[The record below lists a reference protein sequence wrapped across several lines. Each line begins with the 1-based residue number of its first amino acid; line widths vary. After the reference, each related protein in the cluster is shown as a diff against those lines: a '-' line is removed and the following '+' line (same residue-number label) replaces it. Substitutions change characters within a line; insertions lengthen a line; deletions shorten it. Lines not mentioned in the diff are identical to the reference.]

1 MLAEIR
7 AFQIFSYKDVYTV
20 YGLRGTT
27 PHPDGNQP
35 LSEEETTIGLRVDS
49 ADSAVGGQ
57 ISSNRNRFI
66 KANKIGLRPGGFG
79 TRLRFE
85 QMAPL

>member
-7 AFQIFSYKDVYTV
+7 AFQIFSYKTVYTV

-27 PHPDGNQP
+27 PHPDRNRR
-35 LSEEETTIGLRVDS
+35 LSQKEIGLRVDS

-66 KANKIGLRPGGFG
+66 TGNKIGLKPWGFG